1 MAEGKSEECLLI
13 EAIDREDVPYIK
25 FLLNTCEPSVNE
37 PSESGKTPLAAAVF
51 WGNID
56 IVRMLLESG
65 ANCDS
70 LYFFE
75 GGNVLHYAVEH
86 ELEEIL
92 DELIEKTVSVNERN
106 EKGLTVLMIAAENG
120 NLAILKKLIKSKC
133 EINALDRKGLTAVM
147 ISVRNYLLGDRS
159 DEAIECIQELIDA
172 KADLSIC
179 DDDGNNALMNLRE
192 QWDKDASE
200 VLILLIR
207 AGCDVNCVNKYGDYP
222 LMTACKT
229 DVRHSVLEELIQ
241 NGAVVNGA
249 SGDDYTP
256 LAHVAGDS
264 IDTENES
271 SQICEIL
278 LNAGADPNK
287 GTPVVKAA
295 SEGRDCLV
303 QMLLNYGSDINGVD
317 EMYGTV
323 LLMGGWT
330 ENHNIVKIALKY
342 NAKINLGQDKVD
354 GLYNY
359 ISWPQK
365 INTNKAIML
374 MAAAGELFPF
384 EDYDD
389 VELPQIFVEVRD
401 DWRLKSLCR
410 KALRKSVIANGTHE
424 NMFDAGRILGLP
436 RILQDYLVFGMSMSD
451 ESDTWEKPNESDESN
466 KSDE

>member
-37 PSESGKTPLAAAVF
+37 PSDSGKTPLAAAVF
-51 WGNID
+51 RGNID

-106 EKGLTVLMIAAENG
+106 EKGLTALMIAAENG

-179 DDDGNNALMNLRE
+179 DDDGNNALMNLTER
-192 QWDKDASE
+192 WDEDASE

-207 AGCDVNCVNKYGDYP
+207 AGCDVNCVNKDGDYP

-264 IDTENES
+264 IDTENEC

-354 GLYNY
+354 DLYNY

-384 EDYDD
+384 EEYPD
-389 VELPQIFVEVRD
+389 VELPTIFVEVRD
-401 DWRLKSLCR
+401 ELCLKNLCR

>member
-51 WGNID
+51 RGNID
-56 IVRMLLESG
+56 IVRMLIESG

-106 EKGLTVLMIAAENG
+106 EKGLTALMIAAENG

>member
-1 MAEGKSEECLLI
+1 MAEGKSEPNLLI
-13 EAIDREDVPYIK
+13 EAIDREDVPQIS
-25 FLLNTCEPSVNE
+25 FLIDKCESSVNE
-37 PSESGKTPLAAAVF
+37 ASDSGRTPLASAVVR
-51 WGNID
+51 GNID

-70 LYFFE
+70 LSFFE

-86 ELEEIL
+86 ELGEIA

-106 EKGLTVLMIAAENG
+106 EKGLTVLMIAAANG

-133 EINALDRKGLTAVM
+133 EINSLDRKGSTALM

-159 DEAIECIQELIDA
+159 DEAIQCIQELIDA

-179 DDDGNNALMNLRE
+179 DDEGNNALMTFTE
-192 QWDKDASE
+192 GWDPDVDE

-207 AGCDVNCVNKYGDYP
+207 AGCDVNCVNKDGDYP
-222 LMTACKT
+222 LMSALES
-229 DVRHSVLEELIQ
+229 DVGHSVLEELIQ

-256 LAHVAGDS
+256 LAHVAGS
-264 IDTENES
+264 TIDTENEC

-295 SEGRDCLV
+295 SGGRDCLV
-303 QMLLNYGSDINGVD
+303 QMLLNYESDINGVD
-317 EMYGTV
+317 EIYGTV

-330 ENHNIVKIALKY
+330 ENHNIVKIALQY

-365 INTNKAIML
+365 IKRNKAIML

-384 EDYDD
+384 DEYAD
-389 VELPQIFVEVRD
+389 VELPTIFVEICD
-401 DWRLKSLCR
+401 DLGLKSLCR
-410 KALRKSVIANGTHE
+410 KAIRKSVVENATHE
-424 NMFDAGRILGLP
+424 SIFDAGRIVGLP
-436 RILQDYLVFGMSMSD
+436 PILQDYLVFGMSMSD
-451 ESDTWEKPNESDESN
+451 ESDQ
-466 KSDE
+466 

>member
-1 MAEGKSEECLLI
+1 MAEGKSEECLLM

-51 WGNID
+51 RKNID
-56 IVRMLLESG
+56 IVQILIESG
-65 ANCDS
+65 ATCDS

-86 ELEEIL
+86 EMEEIV
-92 DELIEKTVSVNERN
+92 DALIRNNVSVNEKN
-106 EKGLTVLMIAAENG
+106 EKGLTALMIAAENG

-179 DDDGNNALMNLRE
+179 DDDGNNALMNLTER
-192 QWDKDASE
+192 WDQGASE

-241 NGAVVNGA
+241 NGAVVNSA

-401 DWRLKSLCR
+401 DWCLKSLCR

-436 RILQDYLVFGMSMSD
+436 RILQDYLVFGMSPLD
-451 ESDTWEKPNESDESN
+451 ESDTWEKTNESDESN
-466 KSDE
+466 K

>member
-51 WGNID
+51 RGNID

-106 EKGLTVLMIAAENG
+106 EKGLTALMIAAENG

>member
-51 WGNID
+51 RGNID

-106 EKGLTVLMIAAENG
+106 EKGLTALMIAAENG

-229 DVRHSVLEELIQ
+229 DVWHSVLEELIQ

>member
-13 EAIDREDVPYIK
+13 EVIDREDVPYIK

-37 PSESGKTPLAAAVF
+37 PSESGKTPLAAAAF
-51 WGNID
+51 RGNID

-65 ANCDS
+65 ASCDS

-86 ELEEIL
+86 ELEEIV
-92 DELIEKTVSVNERN
+92 DELIEKNVSVNERN
-106 EKGLTVLMIAAENG
+106 EKGLTALMIAAENG

-179 DDDGNNALMNLRE
+179 DDDGNNALMNLTER
-192 QWDKDASE
+192 WDEDASE

-207 AGCDVNCVNKYGDYP
+207 AGCDVNCVNKDGDYP
-222 LMTACKT
+222 LMTACET
-229 DVRHSVLEELIQ
+229 DVGHSVLQELIQ

-256 LAHVAGDS
+256 LAHVAGSS
-264 IDTENES
+264 IDTENEC

-295 SEGRDCLV
+295 SGGRDCLM
-303 QMLLNYGSDINGVD
+303 QMLLNYGSDINSVD
-317 EMYGTV
+317 EIHETV

-330 ENHNIVKIALKY
+330 ENHNIVKIA
-342 NAKINLGQDKVD
+342 
-354 GLYNY
+354 
-359 ISWPQK
+359 
-365 INTNKAIML
+365 
-374 MAAAGELFPF
+374 
-384 EDYDD
+384 
-389 VELPQIFVEVRD
+389 R
-401 DWRLKSLCR
+401 
-410 KALRKSVIANGTHE
+410 
-424 NMFDAGRILGLP
+424 
-436 RILQDYLVFGMSMSD
+436 
-451 ESDTWEKPNESDESN
+451 
-466 KSDE
+466 

>member
-1 MAEGKSEECLLI
+1 MAEGESEQNLLI
-13 EAIDREDVPYIK
+13 EAIDREDVPRIR
-25 FLLNTCEPSVNE
+25 FLIDNCESSVNE
-37 PSESGKTPLAAAVF
+37 ASDSGLTPLASAVVR
-51 WGNID
+51 GNID
-56 IVRMLLESG
+56 IVQMLLESG

-70 LYFFE
+70 LSFFE

-86 ELEEIL
+86 ELEEIV

-106 EKGLTVLMIAAENG
+106 EKGLTALMIAAEKG
-120 NLAILKKLIKSKC
+120 NLTIIRKLIQSKC
-133 EINALDRKGLTAVM
+133 EINAIDRKGLTAVM
-147 ISVRNYLLGDRS
+147 ISLRNYLMGDRS

-172 KADLSIC
+172 KADLSMC
-179 DDDGNNALMNLRE
+179 DDDGNNALMNLTE
-192 QWDKDASE
+192 LWDKDASE

-207 AGCDVNCVNKYGDYP
+207 ARCDVNCINKNGDYP
-222 LMTACKT
+222 LMTALET
-229 DVRHSVLEELIQ
+229 DVRHSVLQELIQ
-241 NGAVVNGA
+241 NGAVINGA

-256 LAHVAGDS
+256 LAHIAGS
-264 IDTENES
+264 NIDTDNEC

-303 QMLLNYGSDINGVD
+303 QMLLNYGSDINSVD
-317 EMYGTV
+317 EIYGTV
-323 LLMGGWT
+323 LLMGGWK
-330 ENHNIVKIALKY
+330 ENHNIVKIALQY

-359 ISWPQK
+359 ISWPQNVK
-365 INTNKAIML
+365 TNKSIML

-384 EDYDD
+384 EEYAD
-389 VELPQIFVEVRD
+389 VELPTIFVEVRD
-401 DWRLKSLCR
+401 DWCLKSLCR

-436 RILQDYLVFGMSMSD
+436 WILQDYLVFGMSPLD
-451 ESDTWEKPNESDESN
+451 ESDTWEETNESDESN